1 MIYLGS
7 DLSNAHQKLRY
18 NALHNG
24 GFLERAT
31 GICRDERFI
40 PRSYVSPLAGATNGS
55 GYLRRM
61 NAYIRVVFF
70 LIRNRSSLY
79 LYGPDIILISSL
91 VNKVLRKRFLYIVEI
106 ADIHPIYV
114 DRIFFSRVV
123 FSFISQA
130 QQVIVTSENFTSY
143 FRSKAEFVNT
153 NFATIENKFHSKS
166 TSESVGSRP
175 YDIGYFGLLRD
186 EVSLR
191 YLCELAENGVRIL
204 VAGKYIGISKE
215 QIKRIECS
223 LNINFI
229 GTYDYK
235 DLASLYGRVKYSWSV
250 YPITG
255 NEVNRKLAWTNRYY
269 ESLALEV
276 PIIIDKDSGD
286 ATHFDKMMGIML
298 DFDNWEKAKKKILS
312 LDDEARDVMVNY
324 ITRNKDKFRM
334 NRDHYKELYR
344 CISLLE

>member
-7 DLSNAHQKLRY
+7 DLSNAHQQLRY
-18 NALHNG
+18 SALRNG

-31 GICRDERFI
+31 GLYRDESFK
-40 PRSYVSPLAGATNGS
+40 PSSYVLPLARTTNGS
-55 GYLRRM
+55 GYMRRM
-61 NAYIRVVFF
+61 MAYIRVVLF

-79 LYGPDIILISSL
+79 LYGPDIILISSI
-91 VNKVLRKRFLYIVEI
+91 VNRVFRKRFLYIVEI
-106 ADIHPIYV
+106 ADLHPIYIK
-114 DRIFFSRVV
+114 RTLIRRVL

-143 FRSKAEFVNT
+143 FRSKTAFEST
-153 NFATIENKFHSKS
+153 NFETIENKFHLKS
-166 TSESVGSRP
+166 TSVSAVSRP

-204 VAGKYIGISKE
+204 VAGKFIGISKE
-215 QIKRIECS
+215 QIKKIECS
-223 LNINFI
+223 LNIDFI
-229 GTYDYK
+229 GSYDYK

-276 PIIIDKDSGD
+276 PIIIDKHSGD
-286 ATHFDKMMGIML
+286 VTHFDKMMGIML

-312 LDDEARDVMVNY
+312 LDDESRDVMVNY
-324 ITRNKDKFRM
+324 IARNKDKFRI
-334 NRDHYKELYR
+334 NIDHYKELYR